1 METSPTIGKLTE
13 ALAKAQAS
21 FSAVKRTTKVDFL
34 TRSGQKIKYS
44 YAPLSDVL
52 DACRKVLSDN
62 GLAIMQPTKIVD
74 GKLIVETL
82 LSHISGEWI
91 KGEILIESQTKDP
104 QSEGSAL
111 TYARRYALSA
121 MLGIASEEDDD
132 AGLASDK
139 ENLKSTEKKAPVG
152 KPPLEKIEAGKETK
166 VHWCER
172 HNEAF
177 LLHTNKQTGATWWS
191 HPLPDGSYCPMPKV
205 KTKAEEKT
213 LPATPGEEAQRLA
226 NFIKTCNDK
235 LGVPMAEICPMLGVK
250 NLAEWEKSGRTLQD
264 AYAAITIIR
273 RKVEEGGEGK

>member
-21 FSAVKRTTKVDFL
+21 FLAVKRTTKVDFT

-172 HNEAF
+172 HNEAY
-177 LLHTNKQTGATWWS
+177 LLHTIKETGATWWS
-191 HPLPDGSYCPMPKV
+191 HKTNDGNWCNEPKV
-205 KTKAEEKT
+205 KAKAEEEIF
-213 LPATPGEEAQRLA
+213 PAPAGWEAQKIA
-226 NFIKTCNDK
+226 NFIKACNDD
-235 LGVPMAEICPMLGVK
+235 LGVPMAEICPMLGIK
-250 NLAEWEKSGRTLQD
+250 SLAEWAKSGKTLQN
-264 AYAAITIIR
+264 AYAVI
-273 RKVEEGGEGK
+273 KGKKENAKDEH